1 VNEQLFVMQIYTQSA
16 SYLLINKYLA
26 DFYEQTPLP
35 ERSDIVVEN
44 KNSSLQKQLNPLSVW
59 AIAFGCIIGWGS
71 FINPGKKFLPNSG
84 VAGTAIAML
93 LGALV
98 MIIIAFSYSYM
109 VPKHPKAGGE
119 FTFTKA
125 CFGKA
130 PAYLCGWFLVAAYLT
145 NVPMNSTAIGLIVD
159 GLDGTADILKFGFSY
174 SIAGF
179 QVYLGEML
187 FAMSILILFAVL
199 NLLGV
204 KKAGYVQT
212 ILACLLVF
220 SVLTLTVAAIIS
232 PKTELKNMS
241 PIWGFDKAGAVAAAA
256 NGTYTDMDSFAKGG
270 TTGILSSILAT
281 FAIAPWAFVGFD
293 TIPQAA
299 EEFKFSYKKVSF
311 IMIIAIAFGCFVYT
325 ANNTIAAAALSNWPE
340 LIINAETTPWL
351 LLAAA
356 EHLLGVPGKVL
367 VGVAVSCAV
376 LSGIMGFYMASS
388 RLMYSMSRD
397 GYLPAFFSKLDEKRG
412 VPKNAMLFCLLIS
425 LCGPILGREAL
436 GWFVDMSAIGAS
448 IGFGFT
454 CMSALVTMNRDHDSN
469 LFRKIMAVLGSI
481 FSGIFIV
488 LQLIPIPGLS
498 GVHFG
503 KESYWMLIIWVV
515 LGVVFYLC
523 RNRQFDKETMQ
534 KR

>member
-1 VNEQLFVMQIYTQSA
+1 MD
-16 SYLLINKYLA
+16 NK
-26 DFYEQTPLP
+26 QPG
-35 ERSDIVVEN
+35 
-44 KNSSLQKQLNPLSVW
+44 LQKQLSPLSVW

-98 MIIIAFSYSYM
+98 MVIIAFSYSYM
-109 VPKHPKAGGE
+109 VPKYPKAGGE

-125 CFGKA
+125 CFGKI
-130 PAYLCGWFLVAAYLT
+130 PAYICGWFLVAAYLT

-159 GLDGTADILKFGFSY
+159 GVDGGADILKFGFHY

-179 QVYLGEML
+179 EVYLGEIL
-187 FAMSILILFAVL
+187 LAMGILVLFAVF

-212 ILACLLVF
+212 VLATLLVV
-220 SVLTLTVAAIIS
+220 SVFTLTIS
-232 PKTELKNMS
+232 ALLSSKTNFENMA
-241 PIWGFDKAGAVAAAA
+241 PIWGFNKSEAVAAAT
-256 NGTYTDMDSFAKGG
+256 NGAYTNINDFAKGG
-270 TTGILSSILAT
+270 TAGITSAILAT

-325 ANNTIAAAALSNWPE
+325 ANNTIAAAALSDWGDR
-340 LIINAETTPWL
+340 IVDAEGTPWL
-351 LLAAA
+351 LLEAAK
-356 EHLLGVPGKVL
+356 HLLGTPGVVL
-367 VGVAVSCAV
+367 IGVAVSCAV

-397 GYLPAFFSKLDEKRG
+397 GYLPEFFGKLDVKRG
-412 VPKNAMLFCLLIS
+412 VPRNAMIFCLVIS

-454 CMSALVTMNRDHDSN
+454 CISALVTMKRDGDGTV
-469 LFRKIMAVLGSI
+469 FKKVMAVLGSMFSVI
-481 FSGIFIV
+481 FMI

-503 KESYWMLIIWVV
+503 KESYIMLVIWIA
-515 LGVVFYLC
+515 LGVVFYLFKGK
-523 RNRQFDKETMQ
+523 QFDKEV
-534 KR
+534 